1 MGIDP
6 VPLLLASAAG
16 NSLSWPEVREKQP
29 GGFKVRVP
37 ELRERPS
44 WTDLVEV
51 QEAQEGKGGSLGW
64 EIEMTPWG
72 LPLRMKGVGEG
83 VAEPVLV
90 ANPGVPSEGK
100 YYCRG
105 LVQGD
110 GKGGVKLSRFG
121 RQTIEMMLFSGGGD

>member
-1 MGIDP
+1 M
-6 VPLLLASAAG
+6 VPKFTGVNRLVLNVQQRL
-16 NSLSWPEVREKQP
+16 QP
-29 GGFKVRVP
+29 FG
-37 ELRERPS
+37 
-44 WTDLVEV
+44 
-51 QEAQEGKGGSLGW
+51 
-64 EIEMTPWG
+64 
-72 LPLRMKGVGEG
+72 
-83 VAEPVLV
+83 AEPVLV

>member
-1 MGIDP
+1 MAGKQNKMGIKWRQKN
-6 VPLLLASAAG
+6 G
-16 NSLSWPEVREKQP
+16 
-29 GGFKVRVP
+29 
-37 ELRERPS
+37 
-44 WTDLVEV
+44 
-51 QEAQEGKGGSLGW
+51 
-64 EIEMTPWG
+64 EMACVC
-72 LPLRMKGVGEG
+72 LKGVGEG
-83 VAEPVLV
+83 VVEPVLV